1 MKIDIFHYIYAVLS
15 NPTYIEK
22 YEINLKRE
30 IPKIPLY
37 DDFEKWAGW
46 GKMLIDIHINYENAE
61 LYKINLINSTI
72 DESQGLK
79 VVLKSNLEKGEII
92 IDEKTKISGIP
103 TSAWEYKFGGRS
115 ALDWILD
122 QYKEKKIK
130 DPVINEKFN
139 TYKFSDY
146 KDYVITL
153 LQKMI
158 TVSLNTNEIIEKMR
172 DESQQ
177 I

>member
-1 MKIDIFHYIYAVLS
+1 MFDSYLS
-15 NPTYIEK
+15 
-22 YEINLKRE
+22 
-30 IPKIPLY
+30 
-37 DDFEKWAGW
+37 
-46 GKMLIDIHINYENAE
+46 
-61 LYKINLINSTI
+61 
-72 DESQGLK
+72 ES
-79 VVLKSNLEKGEII
+79 
-92 IDEKTKISGIP
+92 
-103 TSAWEYKFGGRS
+103 
-115 ALDWILD
+115 ILARAI
-122 QYKEKKIK
+122 KEKKIK